1 MRADGPEGVSMSD
14 SLEKRPRV
22 PGILIMF
29 KRALWNIFEDDIF
42 TLAGA
47 VAFFAT
53 LSLAPLLV
61 LLLSVTG
68 LFSGSFHQEIISE
81 LELLLGPAASRAI
94 DVVLT
99 IIEEQEL
106 AGKISA
112 LISITILLFSSTA
125 VFVQLQ
131 KAMNRIWGVQPRPGK
146 AVKNW
151 LKKRLVS
158 LVMIMAIGFILILS
172 ILFKTG
178 LSLILGDMGN
188 MMNVLSSLGN
198 LAVYIILFGSMFI
211 YVPDIRPAWRDI
223 AFGATFTALF
233 FHVGKWAIGRYLA
246 FTGIGSAYGA
256 AGTLVIGLLWVY
268 YSTLV
273 VFLGTELAKA
283 FTQRHSREIN
293 SD

>member
-1 MRADGPEGVSMSD
+1 MRADDPEGVSMSD
-14 SLEKRPRV
+14 SLEKRSRV

-94 DVVLT
+94 DVVL
-99 IIEEQEL
+99 INIEEQEL

-178 LSLILGDMGN
+178 LSLILGDIGN
-188 MMNVLSSLGN
+188 VMNVLSSLGSIV
-198 LAVYIILFGSMFI
+198 VYIILFGSMLI

-223 AFGATFTALF
+223 AFGATVTALF
-233 FHVGKWAIGRYLA
+233 FHFGKWAIGRYLV

-293 SD
+293 SG

>member
-1 MRADGPEGVSMSD
+1 MPD
-14 SLEKRPRV
+14 SGERRVKV
-22 PGILIMF
+22 PGILLML
-29 KRALWNIFEDDIF
+29 KRAVWNIFEDDIF

-68 LFSGSFHQEIISE
+68 QFSGSFHQEIVAE
-81 LELLLGPAASRAI
+81 LKMLLGPAASRAI
-94 DVVLT
+94 EVVLKN
-99 IIEEQEL
+99 IEQQQL
-106 AGKISA
+106 AGRISA
-112 LISITILLFSSTA
+112 LISIAILLFSSTA

-131 KAMNRIWGVQPRPGK
+131 KAMNRIWGVRGGAGK

-158 LVMIMAIGFILILS
+158 LIMILVIGLLLIVS
-172 ILFKTG
+172 IMMKTA
-178 LSLILGDMGN
+178 LNYIFGDMGTV
-188 MMNVLSSLGN
+188 MGIASTLGSI
-198 LAVYIILFGSMFI
+198 LIYIILFGAMLL
-211 YVPDIRPAWRDI
+211 YVPDVRPAWRDI
-223 AFGATFTALF
+223 GFGAVITALF
-233 FHVGKWAIGRYLA
+233 FHFGKWAIGRYLS
-246 FTGIGSAYGA
+246 FTGVGSAYGA

-273 VFLGTELAKA
+273 VFLGTELTKVY
-283 FTQRHSREIN
+283 TRRHRTEAE

>member
-1 MRADGPEGVSMSD
+1 MLKKAV
-14 SLEKRPRV
+14 
-22 PGILIMF
+22 
-29 KRALWNIFEDDIF
+29 WNIFEDDIF

-53 LSLAPLLV
+53 LSIAPLLV

-68 LFSGSFHQEIISE
+68 LFSASFHQEIVAE
-81 LELLLGPAASRAI
+81 LNLLLGPAASRAI

-99 IIEEQEL
+99 NIEQQQL
-106 AGKISA
+106 AGRISA
-112 LISITILLFSSTA
+112 LISIAILLFSSTA

-131 KAMNRIWGVQPRPGK
+131 KAMNRIWGVRSKPGR

-158 LVMIMAIGFILILS
+158 LIMILAVGLILMLS
-172 ILFKTG
+172 VLMKTV
-178 LSLILGDMGN
+178 LNFVFEDMGN
-188 MMNVLSSLGN
+188 LISILSTLGTM
-198 LAVYIILFGSMFI
+198 LVYIILFGAMLL
-211 YVPDIRPAWRDI
+211 YVPNARLAWRDI
-223 AFGATFTALF
+223 AFGAVTTALF
-233 FHVGKWAIGRYLA
+233 FHFGKWAIGRYLS
-246 FTGIGSAYGA
+246 FTGIGSAYGV

-283 FTQRHSREIN
+283 YTQQHGTVIE